1 MRGAAADVEAE
12 IYEFMVRSAKP
23 ELFPTRGELLAAG
36 RGDLVDAVAREG
48 GWLAFGWD
56 VDEEEEEEDG
66 RVSQGRLDGVA
77 AEGGS
82 FPPEKEVA
90 GYSGRSGRA
99 LFSLSS

>member
-1 MRGAAADVEAE
+1 MDVEAE

-36 RGDLVDAVAREG
+36 RGDLVAAVAREG
-48 GWLAFGWD
+48 GWLTFGWD
-56 VDEEEEEEDG
+56 VDEEEDG
-66 RVSQGRLDGVA
+66 RLSQGRLDGVA

-99 LFSLSS
+99 LSSLSS

>member
-1 MRGAAADVEAE
+1 MDVEAE

-36 RGDLVDAVAREG
+36 RGDLADAVARVG

-56 VDEEEEEEDG
+56 VDVEEEEEEDG

-82 FPPEKEVA
+82 SPPEKEVA

-99 LFSLSS
+99 PFSLSS

>member
-1 MRGAAADVEAE
+1 MRRAAVDVEAE

-56 VDEEEEEEDG
+56 VDEEEEDG

-82 FPPEKEVA
+82 FPPEMEVA
-90 GYSGRSGRA
+90 GYSGRSGRV
-99 LFSLSS
+99 LSSLAS